1 MRNDPIVEEVHRAR
15 ERLLAECEGDL
26 DKLMDSLQE
35 RESQESGPLVE
46 DVRELK
52 AAKRP
57 LAS

>member
-1 MRNDPIVEEVHRAR
+1 MRNDPIVEEIHRAR

-26 DKLMDSLQE
+26 EKLMDSLQE
-35 RESQESGPLVE
+35 RENQESGPLVK

-52 AAKRP
+52 AATRP